1 MYVSNCHRAAITF
14 LSCLLIAPAFGQQAN
29 SREQEQ
35 LRRLR
40 QQIQQLQQ
48 EQSTQQQAAQRASA
62 EKAEVANKLT
72 ATQSEV
78 KRAQAAAVA
87 AANKAKALGETQ
99 KQLDAM
105 QQERDALL
113 AKLQTAQGELQTGAS
128 NIQKLR
134 TNIAELQRGVGAR
147 DSNFADLEAR
157 HSTQAQGLQTCI
169 ANNQGLQAVGQELLE
184 RLANRG
190 LGDMAVQ
197 NEPFFQFQ
205 RVKLENLVQG
215 YQDKLDQKAL
225 RPNKAEPGRGP

>member
-1 MYVSNCHRAAITF
+1 MCVSNSFRRVIA
-14 LSCLLIAPAFGQQAN
+14 LLIFAWLTPALAQQQN

-48 EQSTQQQAAQRASA
+48 DQTTQQQAAQRANA
-62 EKAEVANKLT
+62 EKAEVSNKLT

-78 KRAQAAAVA
+78 KRAQAAAA
-87 AANKAKALGETQ
+87 AAAGKAKALGDTQ

-105 QQERDALL
+105 QQERDALQT
-113 AKLQTAQGELQTGAS
+113 KLQAAQSELQTSAA

-134 TNIAELQRGVGAR
+134 TDIAELQRGVSTR
-147 DSNFADLEAR
+147 DGNFADLEAR
-157 HSTQAQGLQTCI
+157 HSTQAQGLQSCI
-169 ANNQGLQAVGQELLE
+169 ANNQGLQTVGQELLQ
-184 RLANRG
+184 RLANT
-190 LGDMAVQ
+190 AVQ
-197 NEPFFQFQ
+197 DEPFFQFQ

-225 RPNKAEPGRGP
+225 KPTKMETGRGP